1 MLKIV
6 NIGDRVIAD
15 KKRVIIGTVL
25 TIFVASLI
33 VFDLAQNVK
42 YNNMLNLLLFATF
55 IIISIMERDYK
66 LELPDIAIAYFLF
79 SIFAFSSTFWA
90 VDFDLAFKYYSR
102 LLTVTINFI
111 IIYTILKRYKIEN
124 TILYGILLGAL
135 YNILIGLNIIH
146 PNYEVFEFGRFTGSL
161 GNSNKIAKTM
171 LLSIFASLV
180 LLSLNSTKGWF
191 RVYNYI
197 NIILSFYII
206 ILTISKKAIIL
217 APLMILLSFSIKN
230 LKLKNIVIFIL
241 LIFVTIKILITYS
254 DIHQLNNLSHLI
266 EKRFEGMIDMINGYG
281 GDASSKE
288 RAFLLEEGFNIFSN
302 SPIFGI
308 GLNNARY
315 FLIKYTHN
323 NYLELLIGVGIIGTI
338 LFYSIYIITIK
349 KVYKMPP
356 SMKRRYFFIM
366 ILVILLLDMA
376 TVTYYTKPVLFTLL
390 YIYYVAQK
398 EEIKLCKIANQNQ

>member
-15 KKRVIIGTVL
+15 KKRVFIGIIL

-33 VFDLAQNVK
+33 VFDLPQNVK
-42 YNNMLNLLLFATF
+42 YNNILNILLFIIF
-55 IIISIMERDYK
+55 IAISIIERNYK
-66 LELPDIAIAYFLF
+66 LELPDIAVAYFLF
-79 SIFAFSSTFWA
+79 AIFAFSSTFWA
-90 VDFDLAFKYYSR
+90 VDFDLAFKYYTR
-102 LLTVTINFI
+102 LIIVTLNFI
-111 IIYTILKRYKIEN
+111 IIYTIFKRYNLED

-146 PNYEVFEFGRFTGSL
+146 PSYEVFEFGRFTGSL

-180 LLSLNSTKGWF
+180 LLSLNSTKDWF
-191 RVYNYI
+191 RLYNYI

-206 ILTISKKAIIL
+206 VLTISKKAIIL
-217 APLMILLSFSIKN
+217 APLMILLSFSLKS
-230 LKLKNIVIFIL
+230 LKLKNIVMFSL
-241 LIFVTIKILITYS
+241 LIFVAIKLLITYS
-254 DIHQLNNLSHLI
+254 DINQLNNLTQLM
-266 EKRFEGMIDMINGYG
+266 EKRFDGMVNMINGHG
-281 GDASSKE
+281 GDASSQE
-288 RAFLLEEGFNIFSN
+288 RAFLLEEGFNIFAD

-323 NYLELLIGVGIIGTI
+323 NYLELLIGVGIVGTA
-338 LFYSIYIITIK
+338 LFYSMYILSIRAVYSMPQSMIK
-349 KVYKMPP
+349 
-356 SMKRRYFFIM
+356 RYFFVM
-366 ILVILLLDMA
+366 ILIILLLDMA

-390 YIYYVAQK
+390 YIYYVAQR
-398 EEIKLCKIANQNQ
+398 EEIKVCKIADQNR